1 MIRRTVDIAAAGA
14 GLLLLSPVLVVIM
27 VLVAVTSPG
36 GALFTQERV
45 GRGGRRFR
53 LLKFRTMRSSS
64 GGPEVTAAGDSR
76 ITTIGHFLRRI
87 KLDEL
92 PQLWNVLR
100 GDMSLVGPRPEV
112 ARYVALYP
120 PPLRDAV
127 LSVRP
132 GITDPLSLEL
142 FDESAL
148 LACSDDPERY
158 YVEVMLP
165 WKVERQALYVSSR
178 TLSGDFTIILL
189 TIARVLGLTKSV
201 PEAAVPQSTSA
212 TDQTLS

>member
-53 LLKFRTMRSSS
+53 LMKFRTMRSSS

-76 ITTIGHFLRRI
+76 ITTIGRFLRRI

-120 PPLRDAV
+120 AALRELV

-132 GITDPLSLEL
+132 GITDPLSLKL

-158 YVEVMLP
+158 YAEVMLP

-178 TLSGDFTIILL
+178 TLKGDLTIILL
-189 TIARVLGLTKSV
+189 TIARVIGLTKSV
-201 PEAAVPQSTSA
+201 SEPDVPQSTSA
-212 TDQTLS
+212 ADQTLS